1 MITATGPVTGCPS
14 LSHPGWLPTCILSQ
28 PASDRKEILT
38 FLLNL
43 FFSCATL
50 WGMTTTTEAEN
61 TKLRKGDKALW
72 VRSYARNGVCT
83 FSVAPIEITSW
94 GAKQG
99 TPIGPKSGKNAL
111 VRFYTDQNP
120 MRGQWVFKNMAE
132 IEAFAAQ
139 YGPQWAET
147 SRKGSLNCEE
157 SDRKST

>member
-1 MITATGPVTGCPS
+1 
-14 LSHPGWLPTCILSQ
+14 
-28 PASDRKEILT
+28 
-38 FLLNL
+38 
-43 FFSCATL
+43 
-50 WGMTTTTEAEN
+50 MTTTTEAEN

-99 TPIGPKSGKNAL
+99 TAIGPTSGKNAL

-157 SDRKST
+157 SNFNNLRPQYREAAAARIAELRAMVPRYEIKQTIL